1 MEHAEALERIEL
13 AAVEPDGLER
23 LMAGDTPESGA
34 VAGHLAGCPSC
45 VAELARIRRVAALA
59 REAITS
65 APDPALRERTLA
77 FVREVGVDRPAAT
90 AAPRAEPGFVS
101 EPAVMGPVIVPA
113 AGSAAASSVAP
124 RRRLGWKAV
133 AGLAAAL
140 VVGIGVGAGVAI
152 SRSPAPQLA
161 EEVEVLQ
168 ATTETTLRVESQPD
182 ARRIPLTATGTAPG
196 AAGTLVYSPSTGELV
211 MVATGL
217 GALPEGDEYGCWI
230 EADGQRT
237 RIGKMYPGGD
247 LQAWAGWVEG
257 LEALP
262 EDAAFGVS
270 LVPADGSE
278 SKAVLTGGG

>member
-23 LMAGDTPESGA
+23 LMAGDTPDAGA

-45 VAELARIRRVAALA
+45 VAELARVRRVAAVA
-59 REAITS
+59 REAIAA

-77 FVREVGVDRPAAT
+77 FVREVGVDRSGA
-90 AAPRAEPGFVS
+90 G
-101 EPAVMGPVIVPA
+101 A
-113 AGSAAASSVAP
+113 AGVAPVEPVAPVPSLVPEAPVAGSSGVPVAIAP

-133 AGLAAAL
+133 AGLAAVL
-140 VVGIGVGAGVAI
+140 VAGIAVGAGVAI
-152 SRSPAPQLA
+152 NRSPAPQLA
-161 EEVEVLQ
+161 QEVEVLQ

-182 ARRIPLTATGTAPG
+182 ARRIPLAATGDAPG

-217 GALPEGDEYGCWI
+217 AALPEGDEYGCWM
-230 EADGQRT
+230 EADGERT
-237 RIGKMYPGGD
+237 GIGRMYPGGG
-247 LQAWAGWVEG
+247 LQSWAGWVEG

-262 EDAAFGVS
+262 EDAEFGVS

>member
-23 LMAGDTPESGA
+23 LMAGDTPDSGA

-59 REAITS
+59 RDAIAS
-65 APDPALRERTLA
+65 SPDPALRERTLA
-77 FVREVGVDRPAAT
+77 FVRAVGVDRSAGA
-90 AAPRAEPGFVS
+90 S
-101 EPAVMGPVIVPA
+101 EPAAMPSMGAVVEPEAAPVAPVPVPA
-113 AGSAAASSVAP
+113 PVARQ
-124 RRRLGWKAV
+124 RRIGWKAV
-133 AGLAAAL
+133 AGLAAVLIA
-140 VVGIGVGAGVAI
+140 GIAVGAGVAI

-161 EEVEVLQ
+161 QEVEVLQ

-182 ARRIPLTATGTAPG
+182 ARRIPLAATGSAPG

-211 MVATGL
+211 MVASGL
-217 GALPEGDEYGCWI
+217 AALPEGDEYGCWM
-230 EADGQRT
+230 EAHGQRT

-270 LVPADGSE
+270 LVPADGSGGT
-278 SKAVLTGGG
+278 AVLTGGG